1 MLLEVLFNTFR
12 IDPLGV
18 CSFDRRTFADGLS
31 LPFGSLF
38 LALFPK
44 KFLTF
49 PIPDS
54 PGFFPY
60 RLADAT
66 MRSKTSS

>member
-31 LPFGSLF
+31 LPFGSLS
-38 LALFPK
+38 LGVVSEEVSDV
-44 KFLTF
+44 
-49 PIPDS
+49 PDS
-54 PGFFPY
+54 
-60 RLADAT
+60 
-66 MRSKTSS
+66 